1 MQVGKQLLRAVLG
14 SDGTRYEIPLYQR
27 TFDWDEP
34 QFEKLWTDVR
44 DLAHARKSDPQSEHF
59 LGTLVLDSGHKI
71 PNDFTF
77 LVVDGQQRLTTLTVL
92 LIALRDIYRE
102 FRSDTTNADELEDGM
117 LVHRYKK
124 SHPERFRLWP
134 TQGDRQD
141 FVGMINGEVNPTS
154 SSNLVRAYKYF
165 RSELLRTVSADAELS
180 VDDVKSA
187 VLDGLRFVSITAEA
201 ADNVY
206 GIFESLNNTGLKLT
220 QGDLLRNFYF
230 SRLGALAEHVYE
242 SFWFPM
248 QERLSRDDLTHLFW
262 LDLTLQDTEA
272 KKDDT
277 FKKQS
282 ARVEN
287 LDQDSLREEVKRFN
301 QLSIVLEVMRQPS
314 KETDPQVRRALQ
326 RLVDFGIE
334 SIDPLVLG
342 LMHMRQNGSITS
354 GQTAEALAILES
366 FLVRRL
372 IVRAPHNALSRILMR
387 ANGALRVAEP
397 AESLREYFSKD
408 NKDFAADDAVRAALV
423 SVNFYRS
430 GTTKQ
435 RKTLLSWIEGE
446 LAGNEPA
453 GLTKATIEH
462 VLPQNLTGEWRTAL
476 ESDLGDFSSAEA
488 VHEAY
493 VHTLANLTLSGYNS
507 KMSDHPFEKK
517 RELLIQK
524 SNIEL
529 NKWIA
534 AKDAWGRREI
544 LERGD
549 YLAELIARTWTPP
562 LTNSN
567 QSSLA
572 IDETQVADALAH
584 IPAGKWVTFGT
595 LAEYLQSTPAVV
607 KEFLISNSLPF
618 AWRVMDPSG
627 RHTDPV
633 APNSSAEE
641 YSRMLVDEG
650 VQFEAS
656 GEAMRSHLWAYTTG
670 EDPAHSGT
678 DDGVSMWAGP
688 VREFLDSA
696 SNRLTPA
703 MSQALR
709 SAVNDWSMLGGRV
722 LIGVDTSDSET
733 LTAVLEQS
741 DIKGDPVVEF
751 SLTPA
756 NGLRARRRGQSEFEV
771 VERSADLTTLA
782 ADATGTLTNINDGEF

>member
-14 SDGTRYEIPLYQR
+14 SDGTRFEIPLYQR
-27 TFDWDEP
+27 TFDWEEP
-34 QFEKLWTDVR
+34 QFEKLWADVR
-44 DLAHARKSDPQSEHF
+44 ELARTRKSDPQAEHF

-92 LIALRDIYRE
+92 LIAVRDIYRE
-102 FRSDTTNADELEDGM
+102 FRSETTDADELEDGM

-124 SHPERFRLWP
+124 GHPERFRLWP

-141 FVGMINGEVNPTS
+141 FVSMLNGELDPSS
-154 SSNLVRAYKYF
+154 SSNLMRAYKHF
-165 RSELLRTVSADAELS
+165 RSELLRTVAAGAEIS

-201 ADNVY
+201 SDNVY

-230 SRLGALAEHVYE
+230 SRLGELAEDVYE

-262 LDLTLQDTEA
+262 LDLTLKDTEA

-282 ARVEN
+282 NRVDG
-287 LDQDSLREEVKRFN
+287 LDADALREDVKRFN

-314 KETDPQVRRALQ
+314 RETDPQVRRALQ

-342 LMHMRQNGSITS
+342 LMHERHVGSISS

-387 ANGALRVAEP
+387 AYGALRISEP
-397 AESLREYFSKD
+397 AASLREYFSKD
-408 NKDFAADDAVRAALV
+408 NKDFAADDAIRAALV

-430 GTTKQ
+430 GTARQ
-435 RKTLLSWIEGE
+435 RKTLLSWIEEE

-453 GLTKATIEH
+453 GLAKATIEH
-462 VLPQNLTGEWRTAL
+462 VLPQNLTEMWRTAL
-476 ESDLGDFSSAEA
+476 EHDLGDFTSAEA

-517 RELLIQK
+517 RDLLIQK

-534 AKDAWGRREI
+534 AKDAWGRQEI
-544 LERGD
+544 LDRGE
-549 YLAELIARTWTPP
+549 YLAELIARTWKSP
-562 LTNSN
+562 LTTIN

-572 IDETQVADALAH
+572 LEETQVADALAR
-584 IPAGKWVTFGT
+584 IPKGKWVTFGT
-595 LAEYLQSTPAVV
+595 LAEFLQSTPADV
-607 KEFLISNSLPF
+607 KEFLGATSLPF
-618 AWRVMDPSG
+618 AWRAMDPSG
-627 RHTDPV
+627 RHTDPISPISF
-633 APNSSAEE
+633 AAE
-641 YSRMLVDEG
+641 YTKKLVDEG

-656 GEAMRSHLWAYTTG
+656 GEAMRAHLWTYSLG
-670 EDPAHSGT
+670 EDSAHAGT
-678 DDGVSMWAGP
+678 DEGGSALAGP

-703 MSQALR
+703 MSRSLHAAL
-709 SAVNDWSMLGGRV
+709 NQWSTRGGRV
-722 LIGVDTSDSET
+722 LIGVDPSDSES
-733 LTAVLEQS
+733 LSAVLEES

-756 NGLRARRRGQSEFEV
+756 NGLRTRRRGQLEFAIV
-771 VERSADLTTLA
+771 ASPTDVANIL
-782 ADATGTLTNINDGEF
+782 ADASVLSEAG